1 MVLFGFVLE
10 GINFF
15 FKYVILQ
22 HLCFFLMPGSG
33 SVFRIWIWI
42 QMVPNTD
49 QYTDPDPDPDQK
61 H

>member
-10 GINFF
+10 GIHFF
-15 FKYVILQ
+15 LNMLSYNIYV
-22 HLCFFLMPGSG
+22 FFLMPGSG
-33 SVFRIWIWI
+33 SVFRIWIRI